1 MNSKTLLAEGLYK
14 SYGAIK
20 AVENISLQVESGKS
34 LCIQGRSGCGKTTL
48 LKMLGLIS
56 RPDRGNVFIDGVNT
70 SDSSE
75 GEITR
80 LRRAIGF
87 SFQEPLLLPYLD
99 AIQNLSLV
107 TSPPRHRKLS
117 ELEFEA
123 TELLS
128 RLGLSKRLYHFPS
141 KLSVGEKKRVDFARA
156 VSKHPIVIIADEP
169 FANLDPE
176 TSRVVVGVIKEYLNK
191 GGAIVYSSTEPT
203 HSKFADDCLKLSP
216 QPM

>member
-1 MNSKTLLAEGLYK
+1 MNSKTLIAEGLFK

-20 AVENISLQVESGKS
+20 AVENISLHVESGKS
-34 LCIQGRSGCGKTTL
+34 LCIQGRSGSGKTSL
-48 LKMLGLIS
+48 LKMLALIS
-56 RPDRGNVFIDGVNT
+56 RPDKGNVFINGVNT
-70 SDSSE
+70 TESSE

-80 LRRAIGF
+80 LRRRIGF
-87 SFQEPLLLPYLD
+87 SFQEPLLLPYLN

-107 TSPPRHRKLS
+107 ISSVNDRKLP

-123 TELLS
+123 RELLS

-176 TSRVVVGVIKEYLNK
+176 TSRLVAGLLEDHLNK
-191 GGAIVYSSTEPT
+191 GGAVVYSSTEPT
-203 HSKFADDCLKLSP
+203 HSKIADDCLKLSP